1 MGIYQLLRLFTKE
14 VKMTI
19 RKLTVAAAIA
29 VGIATC
35 SFSTVMAACPC
46 DQRPVVTQGAC
57 PCEKEIP
64 EVTGAACPCDPQ
76 PEPCGCDVAPKCEPD
91 PVPSCALCPGVK
103 ELSRE
108 NMKQVYAYPNGIY
121 GYNNYVG
128 TKSDSVYSAEG
139 FSINRDNSKLSAG
152 TMGTTVASEGSV
164 TGAASN
170 IPCLNEMSN
179 HNGIPIIRDESKMDG
194 NGCPIQMGTANS
206 MQAIKKTL
214 VPFDLSPF
222 NDLTTGAAANLQMFP
237 DVPNGYWAS
246 CEIDKLATN
255 DVVVGYPDR
264 MFKPSR
270 NISRAEFATMLVKG
284 FDKDMYSCNPEKI
297 FSDVPT
303 NHWANSAITVAV
315 HQDMLKGYPNGT
327 FMPNH
332 NVTRAEALCALA
344 KGVKCPEIDKCKA
357 QEILSQY
364 TDGNTVPEWAQIPIA
379 TALEKG
385 ALDNSP
391 NPKTIA
397 PFKDATRAD
406 IAAMLQNIRVSA
418 GIDKN
423 PVTANNDCPI
433 CPVDKKAFIENE
445 EMVKIPTLQL
455 EFKDQV
461 TAKSS
466 HVGQRFAA
474 KTLEDV
480 TINGHLYPCGSNVY
494 GKVVEVVRPSGCQK
508 GALKLAF
515 TEIENCGCKAT
526 LPRQILTAQID
537 KSNTPNI
544 VSRIVTAPLTWGGSI
559 LGIVGRTTG
568 GMLTSLGNA
577 CEDVASGTGI
587 ALGEVFQ
594 GQFAAAGRSTM
605 DVVKDTVKAPIDLT
619 RTALSGT
626 MGLFQT
632 TGDEVAYLV
641 DAKGYKISAINPKEH
656 VTIAFGCSGE

>member
-1 MGIYQLLRLFTKE
+1 
-14 VKMTI
+14 MTI

-35 SFSTVMAACPC
+35 SFNTVMAACPC
-46 DQRPVVTQGAC
+46 DQRPIVTQSNCGC
-57 PCEKEIP
+57 NDLPV
-64 EVTGAACPCDPQ
+64 VTGAACPCDAKPD
-76 PEPCGCDVAPKCEPD
+76 PCGCDVAPKCEPD
-91 PVPSCALCPGVK
+91 PVPSCALCPNTSGFD
-103 ELSRE
+103 RE
-108 NMKQVYAYPNGIY
+108 NMRQVYAYPNGIY

-128 TKSDSVYSAEG
+128 TRADSVYSSEG
-139 FSINRDNSKLSAG
+139 FNICRDGKNMLSEQ
-152 TMGTTVASEGSV
+152 TMGVTVASDGQI

-170 IPCLNEMSN
+170 IPCLNDMGS
-179 HNGIPIIRDESKMDG
+179 HNGVPIMRDINRMDG
-194 NGCPIQMGTANS
+194 AGCPIQMGTTNS
-206 MQAIKKTL
+206 IQAIKKTL

-222 NDLTTGAAANLQMFP
+222 ANMSTGAASQLQMFP
-237 DVPNGYWAS
+237 DVPNSYWAS
-246 CEIDKLATN
+246 CPIDKLATN

-264 MFKPSR
+264 MFKPSK

-284 FDKDMYSCNPEKI
+284 FDQNMYSYAPEKI

-303 NHWANSAITVAV
+303 NHWASSAITVAV
-315 HQDMLKGYPNGT
+315 HQNLLKGYPNGT

-344 KGVKCPEIDKCKA
+344 KGVKCPEVDKCKA
-357 QEILSQY
+357 QQILSQY

-385 ALDNSP
+385 ALCDSP
-391 NPKTIA
+391 NPKMIA
-397 PFKDATRAD
+397 PFRDATRAE
-406 IAAMLQNIRVSA
+406 IASMLQNIRVNA

-423 PVTANNDCPI
+423 PVTANNDCPV
-433 CPVDKKAFIENE
+433 CPVDKKAFVQE
-445 EMVKIPTLQL
+445 EELVKIPTLQL

-461 TAKSS
+461 TSKSS
-466 HVGQRFAA
+466 HVGQKFAA

-480 TINGHLYPCGSNVY
+480 TINGHLYPCGSNVH

-515 TEIENCGCKAT
+515 TDIEHCGCKAT

-544 VSRIVTAPLTWGGSI
+544 ISRLVTAPFTWAGSI
-559 LGIVGRTTG
+559 VGIVGRTTG

-577 CEDVASGTGI
+577 VEDVSTGTGI

-594 GQFAAAGRSTM
+594 GQLPAAGRSVY

-641 DAKGYKISAINPKEH
+641 DAKGFKISAINPKER

>member
-1 MGIYQLLRLFTKE
+1 
-14 VKMTI
+14 MTI

-35 SFSTVMAACPC
+35 SFNTVMAACPC
-46 DQRPVVTQGAC
+46 DQRPIVNQSQCGCEELPVVTG
-57 PCEKEIP
+57 P
-64 EVTGAACPCDPQ
+64 ACPCDAK
-76 PEPCGCDVAPKCEPD
+76 PEPCDCNVAPKCEPD
-91 PVPSCALCPGVK
+91 PVPSCALCPNTSGFD
-103 ELSRE
+103 RE

-128 TKSDSVYSAEG
+128 TKADSVYTSEG
-139 FSINRDNSKLSAG
+139 FGVCRENKNMLSQQ
-152 TMGTTVASEGSV
+152 TMGTTVATDGSI

-170 IPCLNEMSN
+170 IPCLNDMGS
-179 HNGIPIIRDESKMDG
+179 HNGIPIIRDENRMDG
-194 NGCPIQMGTANS
+194 AGCPIQMGTANS
-206 MQAIKKTL
+206 IKAVKKTL

-222 NDLTTGAAANLQMFP
+222 ANLTGAAAPAQLQMFP

-246 CEIDKLATN
+246 CPIDKLATN

-284 FDKDMYSCNPEKI
+284 FDQNMYSCAPEKL

-303 NHWANSAITVAV
+303 NHWASSAITVAV
-315 HQDMLKGYPNGT
+315 HQNLLKGYPNGT

-344 KGVKCPEIDKCKA
+344 KGVKCPEVDKCKA
-357 QEILSQY
+357 QEILSRY
-364 TDGNTVPEWAQIPIA
+364 SDGNTVPEWAQIPIA

-385 ALDNSP
+385 ALNDSP
-391 NPKTIA
+391 NPKMIA
-397 PFKDATRAD
+397 PFKDATRAE
-406 IAAMLQNIRVSA
+406 IASMLQNIRVNA

-423 PVTANNDCPI
+423 PVTANNDCPM

-445 EMVKIPTLQL
+445 ELVKIPTLQL

-466 HVGQRFAA
+466 HVGQKFAA

-480 TINGHLYPCGSNVY
+480 TIDGHLFPCGSNVH
-494 GKVVEVVRPSGCQK
+494 GKVVEVIRPSGCQK

-515 TEIENCGCKAT
+515 TDIENCGCKAT

-544 VSRIVTAPLTWGGSI
+544 VSRLVTAPFTWAGSI
-559 LGIVGRTTG
+559 VGIVGRTTG

-577 CEDVASGTGI
+577 VEDVSTGTGI

-594 GQFAAAGRSTM
+594 GQFPAAGRSAY

-641 DAKGYKISAINPKEH
+641 DAKGFKISAINPKEH

>member
-1 MGIYQLLRLFTKE
+1 
-14 VKMTI
+14 MTI

-35 SFSTVMAACPC
+35 SFNTVMAACPC
-46 DQRPVVTQGAC
+46 NQRPIVNQSTCGCNDLPVVTGQ
-57 PCEKEIP
+57 
-64 EVTGAACPCDPQ
+64 ACPCDEKPD
-76 PEPCGCDVAPKCEPD
+76 PCGCDVAPKCEPD
-91 PVPSCALCPGVK
+91 PVPSCALCPNTSGFD
-103 ELSRE
+103 RE
-108 NMKQVYAYPNGIY
+108 NMRQVYAYPNGIY

-128 TKSDSVYSAEG
+128 TRADSVYSSEG
-139 FSINRDNSKLSAG
+139 FNVSREGKNMLSSQ
-152 TMGTTVASEGSV
+152 TMGTTIATDGNI

-170 IPCLNEMSN
+170 IPCLNDIGS
-179 HNGIPIIRDESKMDG
+179 HNGIPIIRDENRMDG
-194 NGCPIQMGTANS
+194 MGCPIQMGTANS
-206 MQAIKKTL
+206 IQAVKKSL

-222 NDLTTGAAANLQMFP
+222 ANMTGAAVPTQLQMFP

-246 CEIDKLATN
+246 CPIDKLATN

-264 MFKPSR
+264 LFKPAKS
-270 NISRAEFATMLVKG
+270 ISRAEFATMLVKG
-284 FDKDMYSCNPEKI
+284 FDQNMYSCMPEKL

-303 NHWANSAITVAV
+303 NHWASSAITVAV
-315 HQDMLKGYPNGT
+315 HQNLLKGYPNGT

-344 KGVKCPEIDKCKA
+344 KGIKCPEVDKCKA
-357 QEILSQY
+357 QQILSQY

-385 ALDNSP
+385 ALNDSP
-391 NPKTIA
+391 NPKMIA
-397 PFKDATRAD
+397 PFKDATRAE
-406 IAAMLQNIRVSA
+406 IASMLQNIRVNA

-433 CPVDKKAFIENE
+433 CPVDKKAFVQE
-445 EMVKIPTLQL
+445 EELVKIPTLQL

-466 HVGQRFAA
+466 HVGQKFAA

-480 TINGHLYPCGSNVY
+480 TINGHLYPCGSNVH
-494 GKVVEVVRPSGCQK
+494 GKVVEVIRPSGCQK

-515 TEIENCGCKAT
+515 TDIEHCGCKAT

-544 VSRIVTAPLTWGGSI
+544 ISRLVTAPFTWAGS
-559 LGIVGRTTG
+559 LVGIVGRTTG
-568 GMLTSLGNA
+568 GMLTTLGNA
-577 CEDVASGTGI
+577 VEDVSTGTGI

-594 GQFAAAGRSTM
+594 GQLPAAGRSTY
-605 DVVKDTVKAPIDLT
+605 DVVKDTIKAPIDIT

-626 MGLFQT
+626 MGLLQT

-641 DAKGYKISAINPKEH
+641 DAKGFKISAINPKEH
-656 VTIAFGCSGE
+656 VTIAFGCNGD

>member
-1 MGIYQLLRLFTKE
+1 
-14 VKMTI
+14 MTI

-222 NDLTTGAAANLQMFP
+222 SDLTTGAAANLQMFP

>member
-1 MGIYQLLRLFTKE
+1 
-14 VKMTI
+14 MTI

-35 SFSTVMAACPC
+35 SFNTVMAACPC
-46 DQRPVVTQGAC
+46 DQRPMVTQNNC
-57 PCEKEIP
+57 PCEQLP
-64 EVTGAACPCDPQ
+64 VVTGSACPCDPQ
-76 PEPCGCDVAPKCEPD
+76 PEPCGCDVAPKCNPD
-91 PVPSCALCPGVK
+91 PVPSCALCPNTSGF
-103 ELSRE
+103 SRE

-128 TKSDSVYSAEG
+128 TNADSVYSSEG
-139 FSINRDNSKLSAG
+139 FGVCRDNKSLLSQQV
-152 TMGTTVASEGSV
+152 MGTTVATDGSI
-164 TGAASN
+164 TGAASH
-170 IPCLNEMSN
+170 IPCLNDMRS
-179 HNGIPIIRDESKMDG
+179 HNGVPIMRDEARMDG
-194 NGCPIQMGTANS
+194 MGCPIQMGTANS
-206 MQAIKKTL
+206 IQAVKKSL

-222 NDLTTGAAANLQMFP
+222 AEMSTGAASQLQMFP

-246 CEIDKLATN
+246 CPIDKLATN

-264 MFKPSR
+264 LFKPSKT
-270 NISRAEFATMLVKG
+270 ITRAEFATMIVKG
-284 FDKDMYSCNPEKI
+284 FEKNMYSYSPEKL

-315 HQDMLKGYPNGT
+315 HQNLLKGYPNGT

-344 KGVKCPEIDKCKA
+344 KGINCPEVDKCKA
-357 QEILSQY
+357 QEILSKY
-364 TDGNTVPEWAQIPIA
+364 SDGNTVPEWAQIPIA
-379 TALEKG
+379 TALDKG
-385 ALDNSP
+385 ALNDSQ
-391 NPKTIA
+391 NPRMIA
-397 PFKDATRAD
+397 PFKDATRAE
-406 IAAMLQNIRVSA
+406 IAAMLQNIRVNA

-423 PVTANNDCPI
+423 PVTANNDCPM
-433 CPVDKKAFIENE
+433 CPTDKKAFIENE
-445 EMVKIPTLQL
+445 ELVKIPTLQL

-466 HVGQRFAA
+466 HVGQKFAA
-474 KTLEDV
+474 KTTEDV
-480 TINGHLYPCGSNVY
+480 TINGHLYPCGSNVH
-494 GKVVEVVRPSGCQK
+494 GKIVEVIRPSGCQK

-515 TEIENCGCKAT
+515 TDIEHNGCKAT

-544 VSRIVTAPLTWGGSI
+544 ISRLVTAPFTWAGSI
-559 LGIVGRTTG
+559 VGIVGRTTG

-577 CEDVASGTGI
+577 VEDVSTGTGI

-594 GQFAAAGRSTM
+594 GQLPAAGRSVY

-641 DAKGYKISAINPKEH
+641 DAKGYKISAINPKER

>member
-1 MGIYQLLRLFTKE
+1 
-14 VKMTI
+14 MTI

-35 SFSTVMAACPC
+35 SFNTVMAACPC
-46 DQRPVVTQGAC
+46 DQRPIVNQSAC
-57 PCEKEIP
+57 GCNELPP
-64 EVTGAACPCDPQ
+64 VTGAACPCDEKPS
-76 PEPCGCDVAPKCEPD
+76 PCCDTPKCEPD
-91 PVPSCALCPGVK
+91 PIPSCALCPNTSGYD
-103 ELSRE
+103 RE
-108 NMKQVYAYPNGIY
+108 NLRQVYAYPNGIY

-128 TKSDSVYSAEG
+128 TNADSIYSSEG
-139 FSINRDNSKLSAG
+139 FNVCRDSKNMLSNQ
-152 TMGTTVASEGSV
+152 TMGTTVATDGSI
-164 TGAASN
+164 TGAAAN
-170 IPCLNEMSN
+170 IPCLNDMGSY
-179 HNGIPIIRDESKMDG
+179 NGIPIIRDESKMDG
-194 NGCPIQMGTANS
+194 MGCPIQMSTANS
-206 MQAIKKTL
+206 LQAIKKTL

-222 NDLTTGAAANLQMFP
+222 ANMTGAAAPAQLQMFP

-246 CEIDKLATN
+246 CPIDKLAVN

-264 MFKPSR
+264 MFKPAK

-284 FDKDMYSCNPEKI
+284 FDQNMYSCAPEKL

-303 NHWANSAITVAV
+303 NHWASSAITVAV
-315 HQDMLKGYPNGT
+315 HQNLLKGYPNGT

-344 KGVKCPEIDKCKA
+344 KGVKCPEVDKCKA

-364 TDGNTVPEWAQIPIA
+364 TDGNTVPEWAQIPLA

-385 ALDNSP
+385 ALNNSP
-391 NPKTIA
+391 NPRMIA
-397 PFKDATRAD
+397 PFKDATRAE
-406 IAAMLQNIRVSA
+406 IASMLQNIRVGA

-423 PVTANNDCPI
+423 PVTANNDCPV
-433 CPVDKKAFIENE
+433 CPVDKKAFVENQ

-455 EFKDQV
+455 EFKDQI

-466 HVGQRFAA
+466 HVGQKFAA

-480 TINGHLYPCGSNVY
+480 TINGHLFPCGSNVH
-494 GKVVEVVRPSGCQK
+494 GKVVEVIRPSGCQK

-515 TEIENCGCKAT
+515 TDIENCGCKAT

-544 VSRIVTAPLTWGGSI
+544 VSRLVTAPFTWAGS
-559 LGIVGRTTG
+559 LVGIVGRTTG
-568 GMLTSLGNA
+568 GMLTTLGNA
-577 CEDVASGTGI
+577 VEDVSTGTGI

-594 GQFAAAGRSTM
+594 GQLPAAGRSAY
-605 DVVKDTVKAPIDLT
+605 DVVKDTIKAPIDLT

-641 DAKGYKISAINPKEH
+641 DAKGYKISAINPKEQ

>member
-1 MGIYQLLRLFTKE
+1 
-14 VKMTI
+14 MTI

-35 SFSTVMAACPC
+35 SFNTVMAACPC
-46 DQRPVVTQGAC
+46 DSRPIVNQSTCGCKDLPVVTGQ
-57 PCEKEIP
+57 
-64 EVTGAACPCDPQ
+64 ACPCDAK

-91 PVPSCALCPGVK
+91 PVPSCALCPNTSGFD
-103 ELSRE
+103 RE
-108 NMKQVYAYPNGIY
+108 NMRQVYAYPNGIY

-128 TKSDSVYSAEG
+128 TRADSVYSSEG
-139 FSINRDNSKLSAG
+139 FGVCRDSKNMLSNQ
-152 TMGTTVASEGSV
+152 TMGTTIATDGSI

-170 IPCLNEMSN
+170 IPCLNDLGS
-179 HNGIPIIRDESKMDG
+179 HNGIPIIRDENRMDG
-194 NGCPIQMGTANS
+194 MGCPIQMGTANS
-206 MQAIKKTL
+206 IQAIKKSL

-222 NDLTTGAAANLQMFP
+222 ANMTGAAAPTQLQMFP

-246 CEIDKLATN
+246 CPIDKLATN

-264 MFKPSR
+264 FFKPSKS
-270 NISRAEFATMLVKG
+270 ISRAEFATMLVKG
-284 FDKDMYSCNPEKI
+284 FEHNMYSSAPEKL

-315 HQDMLKGYPNGT
+315 HQNLLKGYPNGT

-344 KGVKCPEIDKCKA
+344 KGIKCSPVDKCKA
-357 QEILSQY
+357 QEILSKY
-364 TDGNTVPEWAQIPIA
+364 SDGNTVPDWAQIPIA

-385 ALDNSP
+385 ALCDSP
-391 NPKTIA
+391 NPNMIA
-397 PFKDATRAD
+397 PFKDATRAE
-406 IAAMLQNIRVSA
+406 IASMLQNIRVNA

-433 CPVDKKAFIENE
+433 CPVDKKAFVQE
-445 EMVKIPTLQL
+445 EELVKIPTLQL

-466 HVGQRFAA
+466 HVGQKFAA

-480 TINGHLYPCGSNVY
+480 TINGKLFPCGSNVH
-494 GKVVEVVRPSGCQK
+494 GKVVEVIRPSGCQK

-515 TEIENCGCKAT
+515 TDIENCGCKAT

-544 VSRIVTAPLTWGGSI
+544 ISRLVTAPFTWAGSI
-559 LGIVGRTTG
+559 VGIVGRTTG

-577 CEDVASGTGI
+577 VEDVSTGTGI

-594 GQFAAAGRSTM
+594 GQLPAAGRSVY

-641 DAKGYKISAINPKEH
+641 DAKGFKISAINPKEH

>member
-1 MGIYQLLRLFTKE
+1 
-14 VKMTI
+14 MTI

-35 SFSTVMAACPC
+35 SFNTVMAACPC
-46 DQRPVVTQGAC
+46 DQRPIVNQSNCGCNDLPV
-57 PCEKEIP
+57 
-64 EVTGAACPCDPQ
+64 VTGAACPCDPK
-76 PEPCGCDVAPKCEPD
+76 PAPCCDTMPKCEPD
-91 PVPSCALCPGVK
+91 PVPSCALCPNTSGFD
-103 ELSRE
+103 RE

-128 TKSDSVYSAEG
+128 TRADSVYSSEG
-139 FSINRDNSKLSAG
+139 FNVCRDDKKML
-152 TMGTTVASEGSV
+152 TQQVMGTTIAQEGQI

-170 IPCLNEMSN
+170 IPCLNDMGS
-179 HNGIPIIRDESKMDG
+179 HNGIPIIRDENRMDG
-194 NGCPIQMGTANS
+194 AGCPIQMNTANS
-206 MQAIKKTL
+206 IQAVKKSLTPL
-214 VPFDLSPF
+214 DLSPF
-222 NDLTTGAAANLQMFP
+222 ANMSTGAASQLQMFP

-246 CEIDKLATN
+246 CPIDKLATN

-264 MFKPSR
+264 MFKPSK

-284 FDKDMYSCNPEKI
+284 FDQNMYSCAPEKL

-303 NHWANSAITVAV
+303 NHWASSAITVAV
-315 HQDMLKGYPNGT
+315 HQNLLKGYPNGT

-344 KGVKCPEIDKCKA
+344 KGVKCPEVDKCKA
-357 QEILSQY
+357 QQILSQY
-364 TDGNTVPEWAQIPIA
+364 CDGNTVPEWAQIPIA

-385 ALDNSP
+385 ALNDSP
-391 NPKTIA
+391 NPKMIA
-397 PFKDATRAD
+397 PFKDATRAE
-406 IAAMLQNIRVSA
+406 IASMLQNIRVNA

-445 EMVKIPTLQL
+445 ELVKIPTLQL

-466 HVGQRFAA
+466 HVGQKFAA

-480 TINGHLYPCGSNVY
+480 TIDGQLFPCGSNVH
-494 GKVVEVVRPSGCQK
+494 GKVVEVIRPSGCQK

-515 TEIENCGCKAT
+515 TDIENCGCKAK

-544 VSRIVTAPLTWGGSI
+544 VSRLVTAPFTWAGS
-559 LGIVGRTTG
+559 LVGIVGRTAG
-568 GMLTSLGNA
+568 GMLTTLGNA
-577 CEDVASGTGI
+577 VEDVSTGSGI

-594 GQFAAAGRSTM
+594 GQLPAAGRSAY

-641 DAKGYKISAINPKEH
+641 DAKGFKISAINPKEH
-656 VTIAFGCSGE
+656 VTIAFGCNGD

>member
-1 MGIYQLLRLFTKE
+1 
-14 VKMTI
+14 MTI

-35 SFSTVMAACPC
+35 SFNTVMAACPC
-46 DQRPVVTQGAC
+46 DQRPVVNQSTCGC
-57 PCEKEIP
+57 NDLPV
-64 EVTGAACPCDPQ
+64 VTGAACPCDAKPD
-76 PEPCGCDVAPKCEPD
+76 PCGCDVAPKCDPD
-91 PVPSCALCPGVK
+91 PVPSCALCPNTSGF
-103 ELSRE
+103 SRE

-128 TKSDSVYSAEG
+128 TNADSVYSSEG
-139 FSINRDNSKLSAG
+139 FGVCRENKSLLSQQV
-152 TMGTTVASEGSV
+152 MGTTVATDGSI

-170 IPCLNEMSN
+170 IPCLNDMGS
-179 HNGIPIIRDESKMDG
+179 HNGVSIIRDENRMDG
-194 NGCPIQMGTANS
+194 MGCPIQMGTANS
-206 MQAIKKTL
+206 IQAIKKTL

-222 NDLTTGAAANLQMFP
+222 ANMTGAAAPAQLQMFP

-246 CEIDKLATN
+246 CPIDKLATN

-264 MFKPSR
+264 MFKPSK

-284 FDKDMYSCNPEKI
+284 FDQSIYSYAPEKL

-303 NHWANSAITVAV
+303 NHWASSAITVAV
-315 HQDMLKGYPNGT
+315 HQNLLKGYPNGT

-344 KGVKCPEIDKCKA
+344 KGVKCPEVDKCKA
-357 QEILSQY
+357 QQILSQY
-364 TDGNTVPEWAQIPIA
+364 SDGNTVPEWAQIPIA

-385 ALDNSP
+385 ALNDSP
-391 NPKTIA
+391 NPKMIA
-397 PFKDATRAD
+397 PFKDATRAE
-406 IAAMLQNIRVSA
+406 IASMLQNIRVNA

-433 CPVDKKAFIENE
+433 CPVDKKAFVQE
-445 EMVKIPTLQL
+445 EELVKIPTLQL

-466 HVGQRFAA
+466 HVGQKFAA

-480 TINGHLYPCGSNVY
+480 TINGHLYPCGSNVH
-494 GKVVEVVRPSGCQK
+494 GKVVEVIRPSGCQK

-515 TEIENCGCKAT
+515 TDIEHCGCKAT
-526 LPRQILTAQID
+526 LPRQILTSQID

-544 VSRIVTAPLTWGGSI
+544 ISRLVTAPFTWAGSI
-559 LGIVGRTTG
+559 VGIVGRTTG

-577 CEDVASGTGI
+577 VEDVSTGTGI

-594 GQFAAAGRSTM
+594 GQLPAAGRSAY

-641 DAKGYKISAINPKEH
+641 DAKGFKISAINPKEH

>member
-1 MGIYQLLRLFTKE
+1 
-14 VKMTI
+14 MTI

-35 SFSTVMAACPC
+35 SFNTVMAACPC
-46 DQRPVVTQGAC
+46 DERPVVTGNAC
-57 PCEKEIP
+57 PCDQIP
-64 EVTGAACPCDPQ
+64 EITGAACPCEAAPQ
-76 PEPCGCDVAPKCEPD
+76 PDCGCGAVPQCEPD

-103 ELSRE
+103 DLSRQD
-108 NMKQVYAYPNGIY
+108 MKQVYSYPNAVY
-121 GYNNYVG
+121 GYNNFVG
-128 TKSDSVYSAEG
+128 TEKDSIYKAEG
-139 FSINRDNSKLSAG
+139 FSVNREINQLTAG
-152 TMGTTVASEGSV
+152 TMGTTVASDGSI

-170 IPCLNEMSN
+170 IPCLNDMPR
-179 HNGIPIIRDESKMDG
+179 HNGAPIIRDEAKMDG

-222 NDLTTGAAANLQMFP
+222 SNMTGAAAGLQMFP
-237 DVPNGYWAS
+237 DVPDGYWAS

-255 DVVVGYPDR
+255 DIVVGYPDR
-264 MFKPSR
+264 LFKPSR

-284 FDKDMYSCNPEKI
+284 FDKDMYSCSPEKL

-315 HQDMLKGYPNGT
+315 HQDLLKGYPDGK

-332 NVTRAEALCALA
+332 NVTRAEALCALS
-344 KGVKCPEIDKCKA
+344 KGVKCPDMDKCKA
-357 QEILSQY
+357 QEILSKY
-364 TDGNTVPEWAQIPIA
+364 CDGNTVPEWAQIPIA
-379 TALEKG
+379 IALDKG
-385 ALDNSP
+385 ALNNSP
-391 NPKTIA
+391 NPNTIA
-397 PFKDATRAD
+397 PFKDASRAD
-406 IAAMLQNIRVSA
+406 IAAMLQNIRVAA

-433 CPVDKKAFIENE
+433 CPVDKKAFVENE
-445 EMVKIPTLQL
+445 EIVKIPTLQL

-461 TAKSS
+461 SAKSS

-474 KTLEDV
+474 ETLEDV
-480 TINGHLYPCGSNVY
+480 TINGQLYPCGSKVY

-515 TEIENCGCKAT
+515 TEIEHCGCKAT
-526 LPRQILTAQID
+526 LPRQILNAEIN

-544 VSRIVTAPLTWGGSI
+544 VSRIVTAPLTWGGQM
-559 LGIVGRTTG
+559 LGVVGRTTG
-568 GMLTSLGNA
+568 GMLSNLGNA
-577 CEDVASGTGI
+577 LEDVASGTGI

-594 GQFAAAGRSTM
+594 GQFMAAGRSIG
-605 DVVKDTVKAPIDLT
+605 DVAVDTVKAPIDFT
-619 RTALSGT
+619 RTAVSGVV
-626 MGLFQT
+626 GLAQA
-632 TGDEVAYLV
+632 TGDEIGYLV

>member
-1 MGIYQLLRLFTKE
+1 
-14 VKMTI
+14 MTI

-35 SFSTVMAACPC
+35 SFNTVMAACPC
-46 DQRPVVTQGAC
+46 DQRPEVSQGAC
-57 PCEKEIP
+57 PIEEIP
-64 EVTGAACPCDPQ
+64 EVTGAACPCETPAPKTD
-76 PEPCGCDVAPKCEPD
+76 CGCPVAPKCEPD
-91 PVPSCALCPGVK
+91 PVPSCALCPSSK
-103 ELSRE
+103 DLQRE
-108 NMKQVYAYPNGIY
+108 DMKQVYSYPNAVY

-128 TKSDSVYSAEG
+128 TEKDSIYKAEG
-139 FSINRDNSKLSAG
+139 FSVNREINKLTAG
-152 TMGTTVASEGSV
+152 TMGTTVATDGNI
-164 TGAASN
+164 TGAATN
-170 IPCLNEMSN
+170 IPCLNELSR
-179 HNGIPIIRDESKMDG
+179 HNGTPIIRDESKMDG
-194 NGCPIQMGTANS
+194 NGCPIQMSTANS
-206 MQAIKKTL
+206 IQAIKKSL

-222 NDLTTGAAANLQMFP
+222 ENMTGAAANLQMFP
-237 DVPNGYWAS
+237 DVPEGYWAS

-255 DVVVGYPDR
+255 DIVVGYPDR
-264 MFKPSR
+264 LFKPSR

-284 FDKDMYSCNPEKI
+284 FDKNMYSCTPEKL

-315 HQDMLKGYPNGT
+315 HNDLLKGYPSGK

-332 NVTRAEALCALA
+332 NVTRVEALCALS
-344 KGVKCPEIDKCKA
+344 KGIQCGEMDKCRA

-364 TDGNTVPEWAQIPIA
+364 NDGNTVPEWAIIPIA
-379 TALEKG
+379 KALEKG
-385 ALDNSP
+385 ALNNSP
-391 NPKTIA
+391 SPKTIA
-397 PFKDATRAD
+397 PFKDASRAD
-406 IAAMLQNIRVSA
+406 IAAMLQNIRVAA

-433 CPVDKKAFIENE
+433 CPTDKKAFIENE

-455 EFKDQV
+455 KFKDQV
-461 TAKSS
+461 SAKSS

-515 TEIENCGCKAT
+515 TEIENCGQKAT
-526 LPRQILTAQID
+526 LPRQILNAEIN

-544 VSRIVTAPLTWGGSI
+544 VSRIVTAPLTWGGQM
-559 LGIVGRTTG
+559 LGVVGRTTG
-568 GMLTSLGNA
+568 GMLSNLGNA
-577 CEDVASGTGI
+577 LEDVASGTGI
-587 ALGEVFQ
+587 ALGEAFQ
-594 GQFAAAGRSTM
+594 GQFMASARSLG
-605 DVVKDTVKAPIDLT
+605 DVAIDTVKAPVDLT

-626 MGLFQT
+626 MGLVQA
-632 TGDEVAYLV
+632 TGDEVGYLV

>member
-76 PEPCGCDVAPKCEPD
+76 PEPCGCDVAPKCEPN

-222 NDLTTGAAANLQMFP
+222 SDLTTGAAANLQMFP

-423 PVTANNDCPI
+423 PVTANNNCPI

>member
-152 TMGTTVASEGSV
+152 TMGATVASEGSV